1 MATPTK
7 KCSPGML
14 LPIVYACEFQTRERG
29 RGKAMTKNRK
39 EKEEKKKKQ
48 ITKNIHLIM
57 GLFAW
62 WGEEVVTV
70 FGSDVKMA

>member
-39 EKEEKKKKQ
+39 EKEEKKKSRSQK
-48 ITKNIHLIM
+48 IYIL
-57 GLFAW
+57 L
-62 WGEEVVTV
+62 WG
-70 FGSDVKMA
+70 FLHGGGRR